1 MRNKKF
7 VLDANIWVSYFISE
21 QITYLTKAISAKRI
35 TIFYCTELMA
45 EVKRVL
51 NYPHLKKYGINVK
64 EAVKIIKSIAVVHTL
79 SYPIKRHIPTDKD
92 DDYVIALALQTNSGF
107 VTSGDRNILDEKENL
122 EKKYTKLKILT
133 KAEFENRLMNREKHS

>member
-7 VLDANIWVSYFISE
+7 VLDANIWVSYLISE
-21 QITYLTKAISAKRI
+21 RITYLTKAVSTRRI
-35 TIFYCTELMA
+35 TVFYCAELMT

-64 EAVKIIKSIAVVHTL
+64 EAVRIIKSIAVAYTL
-79 SYPIKRHIPTDKD
+79 SYPIKRYIPTDKD

-133 KAEFENRLMNREKHS
+133 KAEFESKLMIREKHS